1 MANSEQVIG
10 PASRVTLHYRMT
22 MEDGTVADSSFD
34 DEPVTFQLGEGV
46 MLPNLEKLLLGLGAG
61 DHKTFQLTPD
71 EAFGYADTENFHYVA
86 RSEFP
91 TEMDL
96 EPGMVVGFEGP
107 DGAELPG
114 MVMDVG
120 EESIL
125 VNFNHPLAGH
135 DLTFEVEVLAVDTID

>member
-1 MANSEQVIG
+1 MANSDQVIG

-22 MEDGTVADSSFD
+22 MEDGTQADSSFD
-34 DEPVTFQLGEGV
+34 GEPVTFQLGEGV
-46 MLPNLEKLLLGLGAG
+46 MLPNREKVLVGLSAG

-71 EAFGYADTENFHYVA
+71 EAFGYPDTENFHYVA

-91 TEMDL
+91 ADMDL
-96 EPGMVVGFEGP
+96 EPGMVVGFDTPEGV
-107 DGAELPG
+107 ELPG

-120 EESIL
+120 EESVL

-135 DLTFEVEVLAVDTID
+135 DLTFEVQVLAVDTLD